1 MRMGPPRTTQ
11 PSPSPNL
18 GEAKLRLD
26 WGGVRGRGNPDI
38 CRSGVPPS
46 RRPPQGGRGR
56 AANGRSLAAPAALL
70 LAGLLLSACSG
81 NTSLSTAGVGTPEG
95 AATSGAF
102 SDGASA
108 TSSDTPFQPFGS
120 IPDPSEGAR
129 KVIATPSVAEIMMTG
144 TLPEMSLG
152 RADAPVTIVQY
163 ASLTCPHCRAFHRE
177 TFPEFKRAYIDTGKV
192 RYILREFPIGKQ
204 SGNATIALR
213 CAPPDKYFTLY
224 GKFMEQQASWVSQEV
239 RLEPIFAVAKQVG
252 MTQPQFESC
261 LKNQAMIDGLKWVKE
276 RGRTLGIIGTPNF
289 FVQGK
294 LVKKTLAMSDIRE
307 LVDPLLSAP
316 KAASIAQ

>member
-1 MRMGPPRTTQ
+1 M
-11 PSPSPNL
+11 
-18 GEAKLRLD
+18 
-26 WGGVRGRGNPDI
+26 
-38 CRSGVPPS
+38 
-46 RRPPQGGRGR
+46 
-56 AANGRSLAAPAALL
+56 APAALI

-81 NTSLSTAGVGTPEG
+81 NGSLSTAGTG
-95 AATSGAF
+95 AAAPGVAGGAF
-102 SDGASA
+102 PESASA
-108 TSSDTPFQPFGS
+108 TSSDTPFSPFGS
-120 IPDPSEGAR
+120 LPDPSEGGR
-129 KVIATPSVAEIMMTG
+129 KIIENPTVADVMMTG

-152 RADAPVTIVQY
+152 KPDASVTIVQY

-192 RYILREFPIGKQ
+192 RFVMREFPIGKQ

-224 GKFMEQQASWVSQEV
+224 GKFMEQQSSWVSQEV

-252 MTQPQFESC
+252 MTQAQFDSC
-261 LKNQAMIDGLKWVKE
+261 LKNQAMIDGLKWVKD

-294 LVKKTLAMSDIRE
+294 LVKKTLTMSDMRE

-316 KAASIAQ
+316 RAASVAQ